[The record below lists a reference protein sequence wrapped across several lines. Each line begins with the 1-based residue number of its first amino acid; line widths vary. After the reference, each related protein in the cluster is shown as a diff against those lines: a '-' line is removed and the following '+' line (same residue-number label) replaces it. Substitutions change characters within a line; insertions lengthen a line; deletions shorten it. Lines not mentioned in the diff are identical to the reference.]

1 MEVVIY
7 CMEGQTSVTECGLGS
22 AGEND
27 CIAKGMVKMQS
38 DRPDDKTVVAQAD
51 GTWAVDS
58 ELVQKELVS
67 AVQAKL
73 DSEAQAL
80 GYDDINSIAKYMGY
94 VNDFQ
99 AECESLG
106 AWTASVWSYCYA
118 QLALVQAGTIDMPTP
133 DELVADLPLRV

>member
-1 MEVVIY
+1 MFIFKNE
-7 CMEGQTSVTECGLGS
+7 
-22 AGEND
+22 
-27 CIAKGMVKMQS
+27 
-38 DRPDDKTVVAQAD
+38 D
-51 GTWAVDS
+51 GTVAVGNTNYNGSGVEVDS
-58 ELVQKELVS
+58 LPDEVEFLLWNDIDPTQPTIDDAKQSESIQNALVS

-73 DSEAQAL
+73 DSEAQSL

-133 DELVADLPLRV
+133 DELVADLPVRV